1 MKYQDM
7 IKEGLN
13 NAKIELTRAQSL
25 ADELEDMIGEI
36 TDDWVERNYPD
47 SALYPLST
55 IHLAIQ
61 LIAQRLEKGLNAK

>member
-7 IKEGLN
+7 IKEGLH
-13 NAKIELTRAQSL
+13 NAKLELEKAKSL
-25 ADELEDMIGEI
+25 ADELEDTIGET

-47 SALYPLST
+47 SSPYPLST

-61 LIAQRLEKGLNAK
+61 IIAQRLEKGLKNG